1 MQSNKALV
9 FWLMALCGRQL
20 LLAPAER
27 PGWDPNLS
35 QLVALRG
42 PLEGVPGGPTVLGED
57 QPWRLGP
64 LRGTQ
69 PEALQGEPRA
79 VAGANVGAGGGK
91 E

>member
-1 MQSNKALV
+1 MQSNKVIV

-69 PEALQGEPRA
+69 TEAILATDVSR
-79 VAGANVGAGGGK
+79 
-91 E
+91 